1 MASEQPGST
10 REVRR
15 GRGRSLGVVPGS
27 GKWEG
32 QRTGGVWVWKGWGL
46 AVVSGL
52 GAHLGL
58 EGPLQ
63 GAKGDSRREARR
75 EAGHCGR
82 EGRVRLR
89 REGDW
94 SKLGVEVQP
103 MSGLPISPSAATLKP
118 PRELSQAQGSSFGS

>member
-1 MASEQPGST
+1 MVWGNEKVHGS
-10 REVRR
+10 
-15 GRGRSLGVVPGS
+15 
-27 GKWEG
+27 
-32 QRTGGVWVWKGWGL
+32 GGVWVFKGWEVV
-46 AVVSGL
+46 VVSGL

-82 EGRVRLR
+82 EGRVRLQ

-94 SKLGVEVQP
+94 SNWGWRC
-103 MSGLPISPSAATLKP
+103 SAGLVCSSVPWP
-118 PRELSQAQGSSFGS
+118 PP